1 MRKSIFSL
9 DFKVRDYECDLQ
21 GVVNNAVY
29 LNYFEHTRHEFLLS
43 VGFDF
48 AKLSKE
54 DMLPMVYKSEITYKV
69 SLKSGDEFVSE
80 LSVTPFGEYKVIYY
94 QNLYRKDNHR
104 IIAKAKITKVFV
116 RDGKPHPSKFYLD
129 LLETNKLINNNLK

>member
-1 MRKSIFSL
+1 MKGSIFTL
-9 DFKVRDYECDLQ
+9 DFKVRDYECDIQ

-29 LNYFEHTRHEFLLS
+29 LNYFEHTRHEFLKS

-48 AKLSKE
+48 AKLTASNL
-54 DMLPMVYKSEITYKV
+54 LPMVYKAEITYKV

-80 LSVTPFGEYKVIYY
+80 LSMTSDGEFKVIYY
-94 QNLYRKDNHR
+94 QNLYRKKDHK

-116 RDGKPHPSKFYLD
+116 RDSKLYPSAFYIE
-129 LLETNKLINNNLK
+129 LLNKK

>member
-1 MRKSIFSL
+1 MKDSIFSL

-29 LNYFEHTRHEFLLS
+29 LNYFEHTRHEFLKS

-48 AKLSKE
+48 AKLTAE
-54 DMLPMVYKSEITYKV
+54 NLLPMVYKAEITYKV

-80 LSVTPFGEYKVIYY
+80 LSMANYGDFKVIYY
-94 QNLYRKDNHR
+94 QNLYRKEDHKL
-104 IIAKAKITKVFV
+104 IAKAKITKVFV
-116 RDGKPHPSKFYLD
+116 RDGKPYPSKFYLD
-129 LLETNKLINNNLK
+129 LLNENKKN